1 MASCW
6 SALLELVI
14 PVLSPAPARTSSQII
29 LIFATAVRGTSTA
42 SLHCT
47 LQRGLAVRGEGDAVH
62 THTPALRGPTS
73 LHVAA
78 SRNSQAP
85 SARTPSLTITQ
96 SHLCSDD
103 QLHVL
108 AAGLLALIARHRSAC
123 RPVPPAGDWVA
134 EERVPAISAL
144 R

>member
-14 PVLSPAPARTSSQII
+14 PVLTGTSSDVLSDNINI
-29 LIFATAVRGTSTA
+29 RDGCTRYLHGLSALYSTA
-42 SLHCT
+42 QTCCPT
-47 LQRGLAVRGEGDAVH
+47 RGRRGAH
-62 THTPALRGPTS
+62 THAG
-73 LHVAA
+73 
-78 SRNSQAP
+78 
-85 SARTPSLTITQ
+85 
-96 SHLCSDD
+96 DD

-123 RPVPPAGDWVA
+123 WPVPPAGDWVA